1 MLFRDTTL
9 PFSQVV
15 IRNEYFV
22 YYRNTYYLITDP
34 DMLRVIQFF
43 KSNNEILLVHSS
55 RYEVFMQSI
64 LTQLEQQVQ
73 INYSYIRKATPTEIA
88 DKDYTTEK
96 LIYLHQEGNYISI
109 TPVMKYGNVEIPVY
123 SRKQLLILTKTEMN
137 LKLSV
142 IIMLKSD

>member
-1 MLFRDTTL
+1 
-9 PFSQVV
+9 
-15 IRNEYFV
+15 
-22 YYRNTYYLITDP
+22 
-34 DMLRVIQFF
+34 MLRVIQFF

-64 LTQLEQQVQ
+64 LTQLGQRVQ
-73 INYSYIRKATPTEIA
+73 INYSYIRQATPTEIA

-123 SRKQLLILTKTEMN
+123 SASSCWIPTRTEMN
-137 LKLSV
+137 LKLNV
-142 IIMLKSD
+142 TTMLKSG